1 LRRGGRPRYVPSR
14 EATSVHGV
22 ARPCS
27 SDISNNRPLRANR
40 AQPRTLDLAQA
51 RLRPGYMMQLEQTS
65 PHRFTLPKASKNQYI
80 SHRPTRELLPG
91 PQNAMSISTLNDI
104 YFAVVERNLD
114 KIMLYRE
121 AGKWLPVSSRQFGE
135 QVACT
140 ARALDSWGIRAG
152 DRVAILSE
160 NRPEWPIA
168 DLSSLLLGA
177 VTVPL
182 YATLTAEQTAFVLN
196 DAGCRLIFVS
206 SDQQLHKVISILPKT
221 PIEKIV
227 VMDNLAFTGDLAAF
241 ADKCVSMRKLTESG
255 SEQLDSQIEQ
265 RARSLTPDQL
275 ATIVYT
281 SGTTGTSKGAMLT
294 HGNIASN
301 IMCSLLGFNMRPGL
315 VSVSFLPL
323 CHITARH
330 VDFSM
335 LYHGV
340 TLAYCPFIEQLPQA
354 LLDLKPSL
362 FVAVPR
368 VYEKIYAQTER
379 QAQGFPKRSIYE
391 WALSVGREYKPEIL
405 AGKIPNSS
413 RWRLAYKLVFSKI
426 RAGMGGNVEVFISG
440 GAPLGRELAE
450 WYATVGIRIH
460 EGYGLTETSP
470 VIAVNTPANHRI
482 GTVGKVLPNLE
493 VRIAED
499 GEIVVRG
506 PSVFKGYWNRP
517 EETKAALQE
526 GWFETGDIGQIDA
539 DGYLSV
545 TDRKK
550 DLIKTSGG
558 KFIAPQPIE
567 NALKLNPYVGVAA
580 ILGDRRKFPAVMISP
595 NFARL
600 EEWARENGIEFSSR
614 ADLVAHSRVQSLYEG
629 LVEEQN
635 QNLARFEKLKR
646 VILVPDEF
654 TADNGALTPTL
665 KLRRRVIEERYK
677 KQIDDLYAT
686 AEVASVP

>member
-1 LRRGGRPRYVPSR
+1 MACLFHVAESIQKTVQFPQIRRAIFR
-14 EATSVHGV
+14 
-22 ARPCS
+22 
-27 SDISNNRPLRANR
+27 RAPN
-40 AQPRTLDLAQA
+40 D
-51 RLRPGYMMQLEQTS
+51 
-65 PHRFTLPKASKNQYI
+65 
-80 SHRPTRELLPG
+80 
-91 PQNAMSISTLNDI
+91 AMTIATLNDI
-104 YFAVVERNLD
+104 FFAAVERNLD
-114 KIMLYRE
+114 QIMLYRE
-121 AGKWLPVSSRQFGE
+121 AGKWLPISSREFG
-135 QVACT
+135 QKVART
-140 ARALDSWGIRAG
+140 TSALRSWGIQPG
-152 DRVAILSE
+152 DRIAILSE

-168 DLSSLLLGA
+168 DISSLLLGA

-182 YATLTAEQTAFVLN
+182 YTTLTADQTAFVLS
-196 DAGCRLIFVS
+196 DAGCRVIFVS
-206 SDQQLHKVISILPKT
+206 SDQQLHKVISILSKT
-221 PIEKIV
+221 HIDKIV
-227 VMDNLAFTGDLAAF
+227 VMDDLEFTGDLAPF
-241 ADKCVSMRKLTESG
+241 ADRCAKMRDITQQGLEG
-255 SEQLDSQIEQ
+255 LDAEIEGQ
-265 RARSLTPDQL
+265 ARAITPDDL

-281 SGTTGTSKGAMLT
+281 SGTTGQSKGAMLT

-301 IMCSLLGFNMRPGL
+301 IQCSLLGFNMRPGL

-335 LYHGV
+335 IYHGV
-340 TLAYCPFIEQLPQA
+340 TLAYCPFIERLPET
-354 LLDLKPSL
+354 LLEVKPSL

-368 VYEKIYAQTER
+368 VYEKIYAQAER
-379 QAQGFPKRSIYE
+379 QAQGFPKRTIYD
-391 WALSVGREYKPEIL
+391 WALAVGREHKPEIL
-405 AGKIPNSS
+405 AGKIPNSRS
-413 RWRLAYKLVFSKI
+413 WRLAYKMVFSKI
-426 RAGMGGNVEVFISG
+426 RAGMGGKVETFISG

-482 GTVGKVLPNLE
+482 GTVGKTLPNLE

-499 GEIVVRG
+499 GEILVRG

-517 EETKAALQE
+517 EETKAALE
-526 GWFETGDIGQIDA
+526 NGWFKTGDIGNIDA

-567 NALKLNPYVGVAA
+567 NALKLNPYVGIPA

-600 EEWARENGIEFSSR
+600 EEWARASGISYLSR
-614 ADLVAHSRVQSLYEG
+614 AELIANPKVQSLYEG
-629 LVEEQN
+629 IVEEQN

-646 VILVPDEF
+646 VVLVPDEF
-654 TADNGALTPTL
+654 TLDNGVLTPTMKL
-665 KLRRRVIEERYK
+665 KRRVIEERYK
-677 KQIDDLYAT
+677 KQIDDLYAQAET
-686 AEVASVP
+686 ATVP